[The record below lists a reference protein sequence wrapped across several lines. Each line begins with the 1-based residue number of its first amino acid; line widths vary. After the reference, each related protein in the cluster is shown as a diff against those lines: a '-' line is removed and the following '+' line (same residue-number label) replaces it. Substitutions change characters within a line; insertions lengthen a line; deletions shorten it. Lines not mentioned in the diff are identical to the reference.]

1 VDAVPL
7 REASDPASFGGKAVQ
22 LGAALRSGLP
32 VPDGLA
38 IAADFVEV
46 LVLGNASARARFLHL
61 TGELEGPLA
70 VRSSAI
76 GEDSA
81 ETSFAGQHVTKLNVN
96 GGEGALAALAEV
108 WQSGRTES
116 ALAYRKRMGAG
127 SEPQV
132 GVVVQRLVTSDIA
145 GVLFT
150 SNPVT
155 GSDEIIIEAAW
166 GLGES
171 VVQGMVIPD
180 RFRMTRAGSV
190 LERVAGL
197 KTIAIRNAPNGGT
210 WQEAVA
216 PELARRLCLGYPEL
230 RSLHALASR
239 CDEIFGREP
248 HDLEWA
254 FQAGQMFL
262 LQRRPITRNG
272 SLISIGPR

>member
-1 VDAVPL
+1 MVARGLWPP
-7 REASDPASFGGKAVQ
+7 SPK
-22 LGAALRSGLP
+22 SG
-32 VPDGLA
+32 
-38 IAADFVEV
+38 
-46 LVLGNASARARFLHL
+46 S
-61 TGELEGPLA
+61 
-70 VRSSAI
+70 
-76 GEDSA
+76 
-81 ETSFAGQHVTKLNVN
+81 
-96 GGEGALAALAEV
+96 
-108 WQSGRTES
+108 SGRTEL
-116 ALAYRKRMGAG
+116 ALAYRKRLGAA

-155 GSDEIIIEAAW
+155 GSDEIVIEAAW

-180 RFRMTRAGSV
+180 RFRMTRTGSV

-210 WQEAVA
+210 WQESVTPA
-216 PELARRLCLGYPEL
+216 LARRLCLGYPEL
-230 RSLHALASR
+230 RCLHGLANR

-272 SLISIGPR
+272 SLISI